1 MQQESL
7 DCNRENS
14 ILQRKLQDCEVSIE
28 KYEQE
33 KRELKDE
40 LVALHGK
47 LTELEVNHDYEKRE
61 NDSMKRQLEDALQRV
76 TSSREEFLEND
87 KQLIE
92 QRLGADAMKK
102 EMEEK
107 SLLTDQLKASKLY
120 LEESIETLKHTLAAS
135 REDCERSKLEKGRLQ
150 QDILTLTSSNS
161 EYETRIQKLSL
172 ERERIQLEYQAS
184 LARVSSLEQQLIEKD
199 REKNALCGKMEEWKN
214 NSLMHQE
221 SQVTADKHIADLEGM
236 LNVLKTDAIKKE
248 GEIKDL
254 QTRKSNLENE
264 ADFFK
269 KRAHKLELEYKELA
283 EQNRNLESQKKSL
296 LRLKNAEDSTAVL
309 QEKVQTLEREV
320 LACKRKIAEL
330 EANNQAM
337 LAKQTELEDN
347 ISATRAE
354 STSWES
360 KCNVLQARKDEIEHD
375 MLALQREYTPL
386 KDDHHH
392 SVFMLESAQGEMQ
405 EARNKVLKLEM
416 EINKAD
422 HVQTQLELR
431 VQEYKAMLKKRD
443 EEVLSLQSN
452 LQESRLL
459 LEHKGLSTTDKDP
472 AVESL
477 ASENNKL
484 EKEVFAL
491 RQELNSTQSLLTAAM
506 REKDEADK
514 EGFALKRS
522 VTELQAKLNSSQQ
535 QIQELQ
541 NSISA
546 CQRKIT
552 TSEEGQQKAIIEQV
566 TLRSQLNEANKRV
579 AYSKEGFFETQ
590 RELFSLRALVENY
603 KKEVAKNDALIKE
616 QSTRIKSQEDE
627 LRTSKLR
634 IAGGRDEYESINQ
647 EVTRL
652 KLQVEEKDRCIAET
666 EHNARRLLQ
675 ENSKFRFELSDCQAL
690 ESAHKRNFND
700 SKHKV
705 DSLQEEIISLRQRM
719 SYLEAQ
725 NSAKEEELQE
735 NRKELLALKRTNFG
749 FKSKYQALERQ
760 KRELQAEL
768 SMSKTKSSII
778 NEHDELKSGAYSTFA
793 DRSTITV
800 EAMNDSVSR
809 RNSVLTKKN
818 EEYSLEIS
826 RLENNVR
833 ELQSKLATE
842 SKEKEK
848 LECDVLWRT
857 RRIEDLERKILKDHT
872 PDADLKGLNLK
883 LAALEQELFASKET
897 ISQLEKCC
905 DSGDEKLKANEEKL
919 RLAEQKTFSIQ
930 SSYLTS
936 QDRGDAQPNK
946 LLEAQRRLCVI
957 QATLEDDFQGH
968 LRQEE
973 NLKRLVDEARR
984 RNDDLRKEI
993 SRNENARRPS
1003 VTATSSLQIDIDLLK
1018 KDLAQYREDNH
1029 RLLTE
1034 KEDLNIQLQKLQ
1046 LHISSSETSYSD
1058 VKRENDDL
1066 RFQLSSLQRSYSLL
1080 KDTSDNVKLETH
1092 FVSMRNGDSIA
1103 IQHSELEIQQLKD
1116 EKDRLNGEVAS
1127 FKLLLSSYKE
1137 KLDLLH
1143 SEKVNLND
1151 KLEASERTVF
1161 GLEQANKT
1169 LIAEKSQLEEQ
1180 VYAITHKTSTTELD
1194 EFVRNKETGKMFE
1207 LRIDLEKMTRE
1218 RDYLQRLLDLA
1229 RSRDDFDKCMQLER
1243 AHNQKMAEKDNFIDE
1258 LRRET
1263 TTLQLE
1269 VGRLK
1274 QEQILSQTDSE
1285 NLRKKYVEILNE
1297 RDSLQRQCIEY
1308 RLKNENNTPFDT
1320 DSIRRE
1326 INEKSVTIDKLRT
1339 ETHKLQAEV
1348 DSTKKELVEKT
1359 FLSQRN
1365 NIEAERLREETNSL
1379 RTALA
1384 NSVKENGT
1392 LKLTLDDI
1400 CQERDFLFKN
1410 KCSLE
1415 YDLSVSQR
1423 KMSQAKNPALNG
1435 NSKKDQELSL
1445 VQSKFAKLESDFKEV
1460 KQENETMKLEIELKI
1475 KTEVWRKQECI
1486 FQLEKDMRKLK
1497 AENEYHQKVME
1508 EKNANLGKLRSQIL
1522 SWQKQAEKLEKEL
1535 YVSQEAYEKC
1545 DRRMKEIFNSQHE
1558 LLTLEDVRSLVSASP
1573 VISMRSI
1580 SRCEHSITGR
1590 KLTEDNSLSLSSIRY
1605 SFYDN

>member
-1 MQQESL
+1 M
-7 DCNRENS
+7 
-14 ILQRKLQDCEVSIE
+14 
-28 KYEQE
+28 
-33 KRELKDE
+33 
-40 LVALHGK
+40 
-47 LTELEVNHDYEKRE
+47 
-61 NDSMKRQLEDALQRV
+61 
-76 TSSREEFLEND
+76 
-87 KQLIE
+87 
-92 QRLGADAMKK
+92 
-102 EMEEK
+102 
-107 SLLTDQLKASKLY
+107 
-120 LEESIETLKHTLAAS
+120 
-135 REDCERSKLEKGRLQ
+135 
-150 QDILTLTSSNS
+150 
-161 EYETRIQKLSL
+161 
-172 ERERIQLEYQAS
+172 
-184 LARVSSLEQQLIEKD
+184 
-199 REKNALCGKMEEWKN
+199 WKN

-264 ADFFK
+264 ADIFK

-283 EQNRNLESQKKSL
+283 EQNRSLETQNKSL
-296 LRLKNAEDSTAVL
+296 LRLKNAEISTAVL

-320 LACKRKIAEL
+320 LVYKRKITEV

-337 LAKQTELEDN
+337 LVKQTELQDN
-347 ISATRAE
+347 LAASRAE
-354 STSWES
+354 ATSWES
-360 KCNVLQARKDEIEHD
+360 KCNVLQARKEEIEHE
-375 MLALQREYTPL
+375 MLALQRQYTPL
-386 KDDHHH
+386 KDDHRH

-422 HVQTQLELR
+422 NVRTQLELQ
-431 VQEYKAMLKKRD
+431 VQEYKETLKKRD
-443 EEVLSLQSN
+443 EEVLSLRRN

-459 LEHKGLSTTDKDP
+459 LEHKGLSTGDKDSS
-472 AVESL
+472 VECL
-477 ASENNKL
+477 ANENNKL

-491 RQELNSTQSLLTAAM
+491 RQELNSTQSLLTTTT

-514 EGFALKRS
+514 EGFTLKRS
-522 VTELQAKLNSSQQ
+522 VTELQAKLNLSQQ

-566 TLRSQLNEANKRV
+566 NLRSQLNEANKRV
-579 AYSKEGFFETQ
+579 TCSKEGFFETQ

-616 QSTRIKSQEDE
+616 QSTRIKNQEDE

-634 IAGGRDEYESINQ
+634 IAGGRDEYESVNQ
-647 EVTRL
+647 EVAIL
-652 KLQVEEKDRCIAET
+652 KLQIEEKDRCLAET
-666 EHNARRLLQ
+666 EHNERRLLQ
-675 ENSKFRFELSDCQAL
+675 ENSKYRFELSDCQAL

-705 DSLQEEIISLRQRM
+705 DSLQEEIISLRQRI

-749 FKSKYQALERQ
+749 FKSKYQAPERQ
-760 KRELQAEL
+760 KREVQAEL
-768 SMSKTKSSII
+768 SMAKTKSSII
-778 NEHDELKSGAYSTFA
+778 NEHDELKSGAYPT
-793 DRSTITV
+793 DRSTIIV
-800 EAMNDSVSR
+800 EARDDSVSR
-809 RNSVLTKKN
+809 RTSVLTKKN

-826 RLENNVR
+826 RLESNVR
-833 ELQSKLATE
+833 ELQSKLAAE

-857 RRIEDLERKILKDHT
+857 RRIEDLEGRILKDHT
-872 PDADLKGLNLK
+872 QDADFKGLHLK

-897 ISQLEKCC
+897 ISRLEKCC
-905 DSGDEKLKANEEKL
+905 DSGDEKLKATEEKL
-919 RLAEQKTFSIQ
+919 RLAEQKTFNIQ

-936 QDRGDAQPNK
+936 KDRCDAQPNK
-946 LLEAQRRLCVI
+946 LLEAQRRLTVI
-957 QATLEDDFQGH
+957 QATLEDEFQGH

-973 NLKRLVDEARR
+973 NLKRLVDDARR
-984 RNDDLRKEI
+984 RNDDLRNEI
-993 SRNENARRPS
+993 SRNENSRRPS
-1003 VTATSSLQIDIDLLK
+1003 VTATSSLQIDIDSLK
-1018 KDLAQYREDNH
+1018 KDLAKYREDNH
-1029 RLLTE
+1029 SLLTE
-1034 KEDLNIQLQKLQ
+1034 KQDLNIQLQKLQ
-1046 LHISSSETSYSD
+1046 LQISRSETSYND

-1066 RFQLSSLQRSYSLL
+1066 RFQLSNLQRSYSLL

-1092 FVSMRNGDSIA
+1092 FVSMRNGDSQTVV
-1103 IQHSELEIQQLKD
+1103 QHSELEIQQLKD

-1127 FKLLLSSYKE
+1127 FRLLLSSYKE
-1137 KLDLLH
+1137 KLDSLH
-1143 SEKVNLND
+1143 SEKVKLND

-1161 GLEQANKT
+1161 SLEQANKT
-1169 LIAEKSQLEEQ
+1169 LIAEKSQLAQQ
-1180 VYAITHKTSTTELD
+1180 VYAITHKASTTELD
-1194 EFVRNKETGKMFE
+1194 EFVRNKETGKIFE

-1218 RDYLQRLLDLA
+1218 RDYLQQLLDLA
-1229 RSRDDFDKCMQLER
+1229 RSRDDYDKCMQLER
-1243 AHNQKMAEKDNFIDE
+1243 AHNQKIAEKENFIDE

-1263 TTLQLE
+1263 TTLQFE

-1274 QEQILSQTDSE
+1274 QEQSLSQTDSE

-1308 RLKNENNTPFDT
+1308 KLKNDNKTPLDT

-1339 ETHKLQAEV
+1339 ERYKLQAEV

-1359 FLSQRN
+1359 FLSQRS
-1365 NIEAERLREETNSL
+1365 NIEAERLREEANSL

-1400 CQERDFLFKN
+1400 CKERDFLFKS

-1415 YDLSVSQR
+1415 YDLSTSQR
-1423 KMSQAKNPALNG
+1423 KMSQAENLALNG

-1460 KQENETMKLEIELKI
+1460 KQENETMKLEMELKI

-1486 FQLEKDMRKLK
+1486 YELEKDMRKLK

-1508 EKNANLGKLRSQIL
+1508 EKNSNLGNLRSQIL
-1522 SWQKQAEKLEKEL
+1522 LWQKQAEKLEKEL

-1573 VISMRSI
+1573 VISMHKI